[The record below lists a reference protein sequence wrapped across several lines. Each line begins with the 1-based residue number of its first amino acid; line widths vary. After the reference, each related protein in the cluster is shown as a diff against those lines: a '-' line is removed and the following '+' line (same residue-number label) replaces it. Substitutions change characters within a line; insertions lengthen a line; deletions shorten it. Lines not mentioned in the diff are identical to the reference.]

1 MTQVAPGAALPLCC
15 QALLLLAAPH
25 APVGA
30 SCSSMLHI
38 DSARNRRIG
47 IGLVAITTLCFATLD
62 ASAKWLIQSLPVLQV
77 VWLRFLF
84 HALLTSALLAPM
96 YGRELLRVRSPRLQL
111 LRSAMLATMTAVN
124 FWALQ
129 YLQLAE
135 TGAIQFSV
143 PLLIALF
150 SAWWLGEHL
159 DWRRW
164 LAIVV
169 GFVGV
174 LLVIRPGS
182 QAFHPA
188 ILLSVVNAVLYAVFN
203 MLTRRLAATESP
215 AATQLMSALGATI
228 VLAPFA
234 LAQWQTPA
242 TVQAWLLLIGCG
254 LFGGLGHFFVAL
266 AHRYASAATL
276 GPFLYQQIVYMTL
289 WGWLLFDQTPDVF
302 VLVGAA
308 IVVGS
313 GLALLWFEVPS
324 EAKPAR
330 HDAGAIP

>member
-1 MTQVAPGAALPLCC
+1 
-15 QALLLLAAPH
+15 
-25 APVGA
+25 
-30 SCSSMLHI
+30 MLHI